1 MRTATR
7 LFLLTAL
14 LMLACAQRQV
24 AQSSSQ
30 LRGYYES
37 DSNAIHMHCPLD
49 TLSVFEYAVEGGSLT
64 GEKKTMRIGESKML
78 LGHIWYRMYIPGRTM
93 TADGWYRNDSDG
105 LHTLRDTANSMVV
118 DRLLLP
124 SVVRLGEPM
133 RDGERID
140 TGSIEHNGVLRRTV
154 TVRYGTRGTITWA
167 DSLGIFAMTDKIYRY
182 LLLHTSGYRS
192 PLLDVQPAEFQLPYS
207 LGDILVYRVA
217 PENSNRVLHSKAFIV
232 ASRAHGSTGRVETWC
247 INVKEHPM
255 FWVSTYNDYYEI
267 SVDASNCITLDGR
280 ERMQMYPAY
289 IPKSKEVL
297 LNNAIWSVVRTMDT
311 TVFGL
316 PTKAYH
322 IKRHDMQFIVS
333 DRFGELYAQDND
345 FSLTLSSAVLRDTLY
360 NRDTTRR
367 VYLPL
372 CIGNQYVYRHQEDER
387 NIDELVTST
396 ITADTMIAGRRYY
409 RFSGWGPLR
418 GLLRSDESGVYQY
431 NANGDVC
438 LIQSDASLG
447 SMTPSG
453 FVSDTS
459 TRTDRGVPRFYVL
472 HNYVITDHST
482 HREWLEGIGLLS
494 DHFWGYGGGSKNYS
508 LVHAIV
514 CGVEYGTPVAV
525 DAPAALPE
533 TTEITSIQPHPV
545 ARDATIHFRL
555 PHSGYARLELRDYL
569 GRRVRLLHDG
579 DLRQGQHQVAFG
591 SNGLQSGLYFA
602 VLRSGTSVSVRNVII
617 QH

>member
-1 MRTATR
+1 MRTAAR

-14 LMLACAQRQV
+14 LMLACAQRMF
-24 AQSSSQ
+24 AQSPSQ
-30 LRGYYES
+30 VRGYYES
-37 DSNAIHMHCPLD
+37 DSNTIPMHCPLD
-49 TLSVFEYAVEGGSLT
+49 TLGEYEYAVDP
-64 GEKKTMRIGESKML
+64 GEAKTMRVGESRML
-78 LGHIWYRMYIPGRTM
+78 FGHIWYRMYITGRSM

-105 LHTLRDTANSMVV
+105 LHALRDTANSMVV
-118 DRLLLP
+118 DRLLIP
-124 SVVRLGEPM
+124 SVVRLGEPL
-133 RDGERID
+133 RDGELID

-167 DSLGIFAMTDKIYRY
+167 DSLGIYAMTDKTYRY
-182 LLLHTSGYRS
+182 LLLHASGYRN
-192 PLLDVQPAEFQLPYS
+192 PVLDVQPAEFQLPYRP
-207 LGDILVYRVA
+207 GDILVYKVA

-232 ASRAHGSTGRVETWC
+232 ASRAHGSTERVETWC
-247 INVKEHPM
+247 INAKEHPM

-267 SVDASNCITLDGR
+267 SVDASSCITLDGR

-289 IPKSKEVL
+289 IPKRREVF
-297 LNNAIWSVVRTMDT
+297 LNNGIWSVVRTMDT
-311 TVFGL
+311 TVFGM

-333 DRFGELYAQDND
+333 DRFGELFAQEDD
-345 FSLTLSSAVLRDTLY
+345 FTLTLNSAVLRDTLF

-372 CIGNQYVYRHQEDER
+372 CIGNQYVYRHEEDEP

-396 ITADTMIAGRRYY
+396 ITADTMIAGRRYF
-409 RFSGWGPLR
+409 RFSGSGPLR

-459 TRTDRGVPRFYVL
+459 TRTDWGVPRFYVL
-472 HNYVITDHST
+472 NNYVITDHST

-494 DHFWGYGGGSKNYS
+494 DHFWGYGGGSRDYS
-508 LVHAIV
+508 LLNAIV
-514 CGVEYGTPVAV
+514 CGVEYGTPICAV

-533 TTEITSIQPHPV
+533 TAEITSIQPHPV
-545 ARDATIHFRL
+545 VRDGTIHFRL
-555 PHSGYARLELRDYL
+555 PRNGYARLELTDYL
-569 GRRVRLLHDG
+569 GRQVRLLQDG
-579 DLRQGQHQVAFG
+579 DLRQGLHQVAIG
-591 SNGLQSGLYFA
+591 INGLQSGLYFA
-602 VLRSGTSVSVRNVII
+602 VLRSGASVSVRKVIV

>member
-1 MRTATR
+1 MLTITR
-7 LFLLTAL
+7 FVLCAAV
-14 LMLACAQRQV
+14 LMLAWAQLLF
-24 AQSSSQ
+24 AQSHSPVRTS
-30 LRGYYES
+30 S
-37 DSNAIHMHCPLD
+37 DSDADTIRMYIPLD
-49 TLSVFEYAVEGGSLT
+49 TLREYEYAEDPDDR
-64 GEKKTMRIGESKML
+64 KTMRIGESRML
-78 LGHIWYRMYIPGRTM
+78 YGHIWYRMYIPGRTI

-105 LHTLRDTANSMVV
+105 LHSLRDTANGMLV
-118 DRLLLP
+118 DRLLIP
-124 SVVRLGEPM
+124 AVVRRHEAL
-133 RDGERID
+133 RDGELID
-140 TGSIEHNGVLRRTV
+140 TGSIAHGGVIRRTV

-167 DSLGIFAMTDKIYRY
+167 DSLGIYAMTDRSYRY
-182 LLLHTSGYRS
+182 LLLHTGGYRN
-192 PLLDVQPAEFQLPYS
+192 PVLDVQPAEFQLPYGP
-207 LGDILVYRVA
+207 GDILVYKVT
-217 PENSNRVLHSKAFIV
+217 PEQSNRVLHSKAFIV
-232 ASRAHGSTGRVETWC
+232 ASRAHGSTARVETWC
-247 INVKEHPM
+247 INAKYHPM
-255 FWVSTYNDYYEI
+255 FWISTYDYYEMF
-267 SVDASNCITLDGR
+267 VDASNFITLYGR

-289 IPKSKEVL
+289 IPKGKEVL
-297 LNNAIWSVVRTMDT
+297 LNNTIWDVVRTLDT
-311 TVFGL
+311 TVFGM

-322 IKRHDMQFIVS
+322 IKRKNMQFIVS
-333 DRFGELYAQDND
+333 DRFGELFAQEDD
-345 FSLTLSSAVLRDTLY
+345 FILTLNSAVLRDTLY

-367 VYLPL
+367 EYLPL
-372 CIGNQYVYRHQEDER
+372 CVGNRYVYRHEEDER

-431 NANGDVC
+431 NANGDLC

-533 TTEITSIQPHPV
+533 RVEITSIQPHPV
-545 ARDATIHFRL
+545 TSDGTMRFRL
-555 PHSGYARLELRDYL
+555 SHDGYVQLELMDYL
-569 GRRVRLLHDG
+569 GRQVGLLHDG
-579 DLRQGQHQVAFG
+579 DLRQGSHRVAI
-591 SNGLQSGLYFA
+591 SIKGLQSGLYFA
-602 VLRSGTSVSVRNVII
+602 VLRSGAAVSVHKVIV